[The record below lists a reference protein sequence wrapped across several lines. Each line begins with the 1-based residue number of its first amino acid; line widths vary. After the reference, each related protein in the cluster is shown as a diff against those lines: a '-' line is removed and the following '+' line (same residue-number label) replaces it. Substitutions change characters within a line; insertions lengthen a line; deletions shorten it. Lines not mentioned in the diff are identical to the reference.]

1 MSHQGA
7 EIAAAAAKAVPL
19 TVTAASVAGFG
30 LQQGVYVLTIVWTGL
45 LIAGWIYDRL
55 IKREK
60 DK

>member
-7 EIAAAAAKAVPL
+7 EAVIAASKAVPVA
-19 TVTAASVAGFG
+19 VTAASVAGFG
-30 LQQGVYVLTIVWTGL
+30 LQQGVYVLTIVWTTL

-55 IKREK
+55 IKRDK